1 MCGITGILA
10 FNEIGRLYMPNI
22 GAATES
28 LVKRGPDSVGYY
40 TKESIAMGH
49 RRLSILDTSYNG
61 KQPMKDASER
71 YALVF
76 NGEIFN
82 YRELREELKIK
93 GYEFHSDSDT
103 EVLLNLY
110 IEYKEQCLSMLN
122 GFFAFAIFDK
132 EAESL
137 FIARDRFGIKPLLY
151 YRDESKFV
159 FASEMK
165 AIKAFKIKRELDY
178 NSLKLYFQLSY
189 IPQPYTCYE
198 NIHKLKPGHYA
209 TVKKGETLL
218 AKPFYELNY
227 SSSNY
232 TKLNYAQQQEKL
244 RELLDQSI
252 ERRMIADVPLGAF
265 LSGGIDSSVI
275 CTLAAQ
281 KTNSL
286 KTFSIGYQEEAFFD
300 ETKYAELVAK
310 KIGSDHTSFKLSN
323 DDLFGELDEVLNYID
338 EPFGDSSALPV
349 HILSRLTRQHVT
361 VALSGDGADEL
372 FSGYNKHMGEFRA
385 RNAGFAEN
393 LISAGLPL
401 WNALPKSRNFP
412 LSNRVRQFQR
422 FAKGQRL
429 SARERYWLW
438 CRYTDEPQSEGLFLH
453 QFSEEEQ
460 TNYKER
466 KDYLLRFFSKN
477 GDFNEVLRTD
487 VDLVL
492 QSDMLT
498 KVDLMSMANSL
509 EVRVPFLDHEVVD
522 FAFRLPVSS
531 KVDKGMKK
539 KIVQDTFRDILPH
552 ELYRRPKHGFEVP
565 LLKWFKTGLRSKIEN
580 DLLSDSFIKE
590 QGLFNID
597 YVKQLKQKLFSAN
610 PEDVHAQI
618 WMLIVFQSW
627 WKKNH
632 SA

>member
-1 MCGITGILA
+1 MCGITGILT
-10 FNEIGRLYMPNI
+10 FSEIGRLYMPNI

-28 LVKRGPDSVGYY
+28 LTKRGPDNVGYY
-40 TKESIAMGH
+40 TKEQIAMGH
-49 RRLSILDTSYNG
+49 RRLSILDTSYHG

-71 YALVF
+71 YAIVF

-82 YRELREELKIK
+82 YRELREELKVR
-93 GYEFHSDSDT
+93 GYEFTSDSDT

-110 IEYKEQCLSMLN
+110 IEHKEQCLQKLN
-122 GFFAFAIFDK
+122 GFFAFAIYDR
-132 EAESL
+132 ESESL
-137 FIARDRFGIKPLLY
+137 FIARDRFGIKPFIY
-151 YRDESKFV
+151 YLDDDKFV

-165 AIKAFKIKRELDY
+165 AMKAFKIKRELDY
-178 NSLKLYFQLSY
+178 TSLKLYFQLSY

-198 NIHKLKPGHYA
+198 NIHKLKPGHFA
-209 TVKKGETLL
+209 VVKKGEVATQ
-218 AKPFYELNY
+218 PFYELNY
-227 SSSNY
+227 SKSNY
-232 TKLNYAQQQEKL
+232 TKLNYTQQQERL

-252 ERRMIADVPLGAF
+252 ERRMISDVPLGAF

-275 CTLAAQ
+275 CSLAAQ
-281 KTNSL
+281 KTAAL

-310 KIGSDHTSFKLSN
+310 KIGSDHTTFKLSN
-323 DDLFGELDEVLNYID
+323 DDLFGELDDVLNYID

-349 HILSRLTRQHVT
+349 HILSRLTRKQVT
-361 VALSGDGADEL
+361 VALSGDGADEV

-393 LISAGLPL
+393 LIAAGLPL

-422 FAKGQRL
+422 FARGQQL
-429 SARERYWLW
+429 SAQERYWLW
-438 CRYTDEPQSEGLFLH
+438 CRYVDETASDNLFLRNYS
-453 QFSEEEQ
+453 QEEQ
-460 TNYKER
+460 ADYEER
-466 KDYLLRFFSKN
+466 KAYLLRFFSKN

-498 KVDLMSMANSL
+498 KVDMMSMANSL

-522 FAFRLPVSS
+522 FAFSLPVDS
-531 KVDKGMKK
+531 KVNKGMKK
-539 KIVQDTFRDILPH
+539 RIVQDAFRDILPQ
-552 ELYRRPKHGFEVP
+552 ELYKRPKHGFEVP
-565 LLKWFKTGLRSKIEN
+565 LLKWFKTGLRSRIEN
-580 DLLSDSFIKE
+580 ELLSDSFIKD
-590 QGLFNID
+590 QGLFNLA
-597 YVKQLKQKLFSAN
+597 YVQQLKQKLFSAN
-610 PEDVHAQI
+610 PEDIHAQI
-618 WMLIVFQSW
+618 WMLLVFQSW